1 MPPKVPEIQAVYNQ
15 SAFWTQAAAALAT
28 KFCPKIAFQFHIKKQ
43 QNKVTILI
51 WTEQSTH
58 PHCEMIW
65 NSNAAC
71 FWSKKHVFGYIK
83 CINNTKTAASPME
96 NKSQI
101 SHVGH
106 NWHARLKHLHAKDL
120 FSRKGANAARLGY
133 GSGLVSF
140 LHKGLRGRAL
150 FEWLKHSDP
159 PTHLLR
165 ETSEITEWMLWPEIA
180 KAEREIAQLHPVLI
194 RRASN
199 INVLRFEPC
208 DVWHGLHMSVTL
220 LICACHPMTAK
231 TQTKTL
237 QSVLCQKGSHEIQ
250 LNMVFM
256 SVSEMAMQHSSRFV
270 RVILAHVSRLHKFPH
285 SSFASWGVAHF
296 ATILNFTFPTQV
308 SELMSDS
315 AYLRVKKNC
324 KAATENTLTF
334 LLNRRASTFT
344 WYSCGMNANGKS
356 VQWLLDF
363 VRVILVQVAMQPCE
377 YNWDFFALLLGARE
391 FQLGAPFQEIFTA
404 SACFQTR
411 SFP

>member
-159 PTHLLR
+159 PTHPPLERNFGDHWMDVVTRNCKSWTWNRAATPCFDPQGLKHKCIEVWTMWR
-165 ETSEITEWMLWPEIA
+165 VTWSAHVCYTSDMCVSSHDCKDSDKNAAVCFVPKGVSRNSTE
-180 KAEREIAQLHPVLI
+180 
-194 RRASN
+194 
-199 INVLRFEPC
+199 
-208 DVWHGLHMSVTL
+208 HGVHVSKWNGNATL
-220 LICACHPMTAK
+220 FSICACHPGT
-231 TQTKTL
+231 
-237 QSVLCQKGSHEIQ
+237 
-250 LNMVFM
+250 
-256 SVSEMAMQHSSRFV
+256 
-270 RVILAHVSRLHKFPH
+270 
-285 SSFASWGVAHF
+285 
-296 ATILNFTFPTQV
+296 
-308 SELMSDS
+308 
-315 AYLRVKKNC
+315 
-324 KAATENTLTF
+324 
-334 LLNRRASTFT
+334 
-344 WYSCGMNANGKS
+344 
-356 VQWLLDF
+356 
-363 VRVILVQVAMQPCE
+363 CE
-377 YNWDFFALLLGARE
+377 
-391 FQLGAPFQEIFTA
+391 
-404 SACFQTR
+404 
-411 SFP
+411 